1 MNQSLKWKNDYIFL
15 LSNTTKKTK
24 KKMDSVLDRMY
35 NDIEFLVSKEFPQ
48 YIAKVSKVKK
58 SFYVLVRKSRRKI
71 LGKKTGKV
79 V

>member
-1 MNQSLKWKNDYIFL
+1 
-15 LSNTTKKTK
+15 
-24 KKMDSVLDRMY
+24 MDSVLDRMY